1 MGECKYQKGWTGFLC
16 DQPDKQVEGEREGR
30 CLPLGSFL
38 CMNGGKDTCRYL
50 GNGTQI
56 GGPKCD
62 CTSDFEGDLCQK
74 SKSKTEVLIEKTKE
88 DKENIEGCIDK
99 EGLEDKEDFL
109 EIVEPRVP
117 SSNEDTVQLVGKH
130 TVVTDKEIRS
140 PDDTVNPP
148 KTLKTY
154 LQNLHKPSNLKGNE
168 STVNLQGNDGTV
180 NLPNPNEGT
189 DLPGSAEKTENL
201 PGSIENTENLSGS
214 IENTENLSGS
224 TENTENL
231 SGSIE
236 NTENLPGSTD
246 KTENLPS
253 QDSTVNLKQST
264 ICSWLRNRLQM
275 EALNGFY
282 QCEQ

>member
-88 DKENIEGCIDK
+88 DKENIEGRIDK

-117 SSNEDTVQLVGKH
+117 SSNGDTELLVGEH

-140 PDDTVNPP
+140 PDGSSDVTVNPP
-148 KTLKTY
+148 TALKTY

-168 STVNLQGNDGTV
+168 STVNL
-180 NLPNPNEGT
+180 PSPNEGT
-189 DLPGSAEKTENL
+189 DLPR
-201 PGSIENTENLSGS
+201 
-214 IENTENLSGS
+214 S
-224 TENTENL
+224 TEK
-231 SGSIE
+231 
-236 NTENLPGSTD
+236 TENLPGSTD
-246 KTENLPS
+246 KTETLPS
-253 QDSTVNLKQST
+253 QDGSADSTDFINVSNEPIEIEENNWSKRISSQEKDDFVP
-264 ICSWLRNRLQM
+264 IIQ
-275 EALNGFY
+275 
-282 QCEQ
+282 